1 MYLQHP
7 NAFNYPH
14 KLCLTHRHLK
24 IQIFDLS
31 KCCVLRLGGWE
42 NQPAAML
49 CSHSEANVKLLPK
62 SFKWRLTWHMLRSLI
77 GGARNYSIHG
87 HALTNND
94 ISLKGTL
101 IYFGLLLNR
110 LVRHS
115 LQPFPQQGTA
125 NKETI
130 KPTEAALDISS
141 NFFFKSSIWPA
152 DSRLHPPRLLY
163 PFLFLQGSFTND
175 PSWFSFPNCYWQISK
190 INTGWL
196 ILSELCFNLA
206 GDNLS
211 ACENAEKMLTMSW
224 RLACRF
230 HTHSKEIH
238 TAWDRPGSSHPSNAT
253 KGTFLDMKVLPHALF
268 LQRN

>member
-115 LQPFPQQGTA
+115 SKQGNNQT
-125 NKETI
+125 NWSSLGHLI
-130 KPTEAALDISS
+130 K
-141 NFFFKSSIWPA
+141 
-152 DSRLHPPRLLY
+152 
-163 PFLFLQGSFTND
+163 FLLQGLD
-175 PSWFSFPNCYWQISK
+175 
-190 INTGWL
+190 
-196 ILSELCFNLA
+196 
-206 GDNLS
+206 
-211 ACENAEKMLTMSW
+211 LT
-224 RLACRF
+224 CRF
-230 HTHSKEIH
+230 
-238 TAWDRPGSSHPSNAT
+238 TASPSPVIISIPIPAGFVH
-253 KGTFLDMKVLPHALF
+253 KWPILVQLPKLLLANLKKKT
-268 LQRN
+268 LAD